1 MQWTQINVYTSP
13 EAEDAVAQILMDAGA
28 NGVMF
33 GTDGHAS
40 VVTAYLSEAG
50 PHSAAGLEARVSALA
65 DAGLDPGAAR
75 VTMARVD
82 DEDWA
87 ESWKQHYQPLTV
99 GHRLLI
105 KPAWIDVASTERL
118 IVELDPGMAFGTGY
132 HPTTVLCLE
141 ALEDVVRPGHVVVD
155 IGTGSG
161 ILGIAA
167 ARLGAASVVA
177 VDTEVEAVEAARS
190 NSFRNDVSDIITVKK
205 GSTGTARELLGD
217 GRADVLVVNILAR
230 VIHRMA
236 EELHDLLCP
245 GGTLVAGGI
254 IGHAADGLVK
264 RLQSVGFHLEDE
276 RYRDEWCCLIGR
288 RGE

>member
-1 MQWTQINVYTSP
+1 
-13 EAEDAVAQILMDAGA
+13 
-28 NGVMF
+28 MF

-161 ILGIAA
+161 NIGHC
-167 ARLGAASVVA
+167 S
-177 VDTEVEAVEAARS
+177 
-190 NSFRNDVSDIITVKK
+190 
-205 GSTGTARELLGD
+205 
-217 GRADVLVVNILAR
+217 RAF
-230 VIHRMA
+230 
-236 EELHDLLCP
+236 
-245 GGTLVAGGI
+245 GGGI
-254 IGHAADGLVK
+254 GCRCGHGGRGGGSRTVEQLSQ
-264 RLQSVGFHLEDE
+264 RRE
-276 RYRDEWCCLIGR
+276 RHHYGQERKYGYRP
-288 RGE
+288 